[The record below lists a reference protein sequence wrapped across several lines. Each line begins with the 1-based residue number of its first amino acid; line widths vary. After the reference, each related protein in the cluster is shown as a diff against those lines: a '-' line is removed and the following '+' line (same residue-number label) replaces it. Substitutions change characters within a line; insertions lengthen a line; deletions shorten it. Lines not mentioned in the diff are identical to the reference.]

1 VRGLRNAHGA
11 DAAGKLYRYVGNI
24 LGALLMILRWPVLAI
39 WGDDLAIR
47 RALSLIVL
55 FIGGWTAIT
64 FVLVL
69 TDVIDAKSN
78 LWALMGIGAAI
89 FVCWSVLLATHR
101 FRRDRS

>member
-1 VRGLRNAHGA
+1 
-11 DAAGKLYRYVGNI
+11 
-24 LGALLMILRWPVLAI
+24 MILRWPVLAI
-39 WGDDLAIR
+39 WGDDPAIR

-89 FVCWSVLLATHR
+89 FVCWSVLWRWRTVSDVTEAEGWVAAEPAI
-101 FRRDRS
+101 